1 MVPGSANGP
10 AHTGAVRDATAATA
24 GSEIRMVLVVFF
36 VLVVLVVFVVFF
48 VFFVFVRRLML
59 GLHCKKVSVLS
70 AALVGETEAQ
80 PRPPQGPRGE
90 AEVNR

>member
-1 MVPGSANGP
+1 MMVL
-10 AHTGAVRDATAATA
+10 VVFLVLLV
-24 GSEIRMVLVVFF
+24 ILVVFF
-36 VLVVLVVFVVFF
+36 VLAG
-48 VFFVFVRRLML
+48 RLML